1 MKAKICGINSLSE
14 MKIALDSGA
23 DAIGFLVGITH
34 LAEDKIDIP
43 TACELSKRVPPF
55 VSSVAVTHLQTAMD
69 IISLL
74 KQLKVDTVQLHN
86 DIDLTE
92 IVKIR
97 KALPYLKII
106 KSVSITGKES
116 VLIARKYV
124 GYADGIILDSR
135 TKERLG
141 GTGIT
146 HDWSISR
153 TIVEES
159 PIPVILA
166 GGLTPNNL
174 REAIETVHPYAVDV
188 NSGVETKQKKDLE
201 KVKQFVQIAHCF

>member
-97 KALPYLKII
+97 NALPYLKII

-166 GGLTPNNL
+166 GGLTPDNL

>member
-166 GGLTPNNL
+166 GGLTPDNL

>member
-135 TKERLG
+135 TKERPG

-166 GGLTPNNL
+166 GGLTPDNL

-188 NSGVETKQKKDLE
+188 NSGVATKQKKDLE
-201 KVKQFVQIAHCF
+201 KVKHFAQIAHCF

>member
-55 VSSVAVTHLQTAMD
+55 VSSVAVTHLQTAVD

-74 KQLKVDTVQLHN
+74 KQLNVDTVQLHN
-86 DIDLTE
+86 DIELIE

-106 KSVSITGKES
+106 KSVSITGRES

-166 GGLTPNNL
+166 GGLTPDNL